1 MPQMQSPL
9 QLIFSDDSL
18 IAMARTVWLALTCLI
33 AVTVLFA
40 VRTTTVVR
48 YLPAATASI
57 ADKARAPVVQEAPP
71 LAKADRLPFRFPAT
85 PPATVSATEI
95 ATTPDTEKLE
105 PAASVSEPAKL
116 THEVT
121 SWHWHAGSKITK
133 RTTVVGE
140 R

>member
-1 MPQMQSPL
+1 
-9 QLIFSDDSL
+9 
-18 IAMARTVWLALTCLI
+18 MARTVWLALICLI
-33 AVTVLFA
+33 AVSVLFA

-57 ADKARAPVVQEAPP
+57 ADVARAPTVQEAPP

-95 ATTPDTEKLE
+95 ATAPESEKVE
-105 PAASVSEPAKL
+105 PTTSVSEPAKPS
-116 THEVT
+116 HEVT

-133 RTTVVGE
+133 RITVVPE